1 MANIVHLTT
10 AHSAFDTRIFDKECK
25 TLRDDGHDVTLLCH
39 HGQSEVVDGIQIK
52 SLGTVDRR
60 IERWKSIGTAA
71 VEARQIDA
79 DLYHFHDPEL
89 LSAGIYLS
97 RTTDAAIVYDVHED
111 FGHIATT
118 REWIPHLLKPILAHG
133 VPAVHWFASHWF
145 DALVTVS
152 GWIAETLPDHT
163 RIEIVRN
170 YPRTSSM
177 PEPTRNIDREHDH
190 VLVYVGGLAPVRGTM
205 KMLRLLRELR
215 NRGRDVG
222 LWLVGGWRGSEDTA
236 KTFIRENELGSHVRL
251 PGYVDYEE
259 MFRWLRSADVG
270 LALLDRNHYEGGIP
284 TKLFEYM
291 YGELPIVGT
300 RVDAAEKFLNE
311 ADYFWPVPE
320 DDVSSQA
327 DTVERVLNA
336 ETGSSESQ
344 ARQDVIEQFSWEA
357 ESERLREL
365 YDSLLNTR
373 SVGE

>member
-1 MANIVHLTT
+1 MANVVHLTT

-39 HGQSEVVDGIQIK
+39 HDQSEVVDGIRVE
-52 SLGTVDRR
+52 SLGAVDSRT
-60 IERWKSIGTAA
+60 ERWKSIGTAA
-71 VEARQIDA
+71 VEAQRIDA

-89 LSAGIYLS
+89 LLAGIYLS
-97 RTTDAAIVYDVHED
+97 QTTDAAIIYDVHED

-118 REWIPHLLKPILAHG
+118 REWIPRPLKPMLAHG
-133 VPAVHWFASHWF
+133 VPAVHWFASQWF

-152 GWIAETLPDHT
+152 EWIAETLPDHT
-163 RIEIVRN
+163 RTEIVRN

-177 PEPTRNIDREHDH
+177 PEPTGNIDREHDY
-190 VLVYVGGLAPVRGTM
+190 VLVYVGGLAPVRGTL

-222 LWLVGGWRGSEDTA
+222 LWLVGGWRGGEKTA
-236 KTFIRENELGSHVRL
+236 KTFIRENELDPHVRL

-259 MFRWLRSADVG
+259 MFRWLRSADIG

-291 YGELPIVGT
+291 YGGLPIIGT

-311 ADYFWPVPE
+311 EGYFWPVPE

-327 DTVERVLNA
+327 DTVERVLDA
-336 ETGSSESQ
+336 KTESAESQ
-344 ARQDVIEQFSWEA
+344 ARQDVIERFSWEA
-357 ESERLREL
+357 ESDRLREL
-365 YDSLLNTR
+365 YDSLLDTQG
-373 SVGE
+373 VGE